1 VQYHAYRT
9 EAYRSEGLG
18 SYVRTDVGSRTARL
32 AATRL
37 MSFFLTLLSA
47 SLPSSLPQALVTFSA
62 NSQYPHPGSRRL
74 ALGSTTLLP
83 STPPPRT
90 EHGPL
95 SPFSASTSCLSSS
108 ILVAKRRRSRSRTSS
123 RKPSKEHTSKY
134 PKHTGESRV
143 KGGGKSKVD
152 NRIKISEGRRKS
164 RSDSSSDEKF
174 SPSSESGGEIEDMS
188 EESASNDDELESD
201 ASISEPSTKHKHPPR
216 KISITTDAKSS
227 KRHRDPVS
235 EKETPHFV
243 YDGVRV
249 SKADF
254 EAFLRQN
261 KTGHR
266 GHLVDEDAGGSEGE
280 MVEAEEEDP
289 KWEME
294 IDLGEL
300 EESDDEEDLEELKD
314 RA

>member
-108 ILVAKRRRSRSRTSS
+108 ILLAQRLRLGRRGSSSSQTPQVSESHLLSQAVKRAHIQV
-123 RKPSKEHTSKY
+123 PQAH
-134 PKHTGESRV
+134 GRV
-143 KGGGKSKVD
+143 KSQ
-152 NRIKISEGRRKS
+152 GRGQEQGRQPNQNQ
-164 RSDSSSDEKF
+164 R
-174 SPSSESGGEIEDMS
+174 GE
-188 EESASNDDELESD
+188 
-201 ASISEPSTKHKHPPR
+201 
-216 KISITTDAKSS
+216 
-227 KRHRDPVS
+227 
-235 EKETPHFV
+235 EKEQIGFLLGREV
-243 YDGVRV
+243 L
-249 SKADF
+249 SK
-254 EAFLRQN
+254 L
-261 KTGHR
+261 
-266 GHLVDEDAGGSEGE
+266 
-280 MVEAEEEDP
+280 
-289 KWEME
+289 
-294 IDLGEL
+294 
-300 EESDDEEDLEELKD
+300 
-314 RA
+314 